1 MNKIKIMGDSTCD
14 LAPELVK
21 QLDVEIFP
29 LPVLI
34 NDQLHK
40 DMVDVTPDDLYNHY
54 QTTGKLA
61 KTSAPSIADYVEFWQ
76 PWVDG
81 GYEIIHFHISSDM
94 SGTYNAAR
102 LAAEQIGHVHPVD
115 TRELS
120 SGIALLLM
128 EACDLR
134 DEGKSLDE
142 ILSTVLGRRS
152 KVQASF
158 LVDDIEYLHK
168 GGRCSS
174 IAAMGANL
182 LKLHP
187 RIDVIDGVMLSNK
200 KYRGKTE
207 KCFQTYADD
216 LLKGR
221 KNIKLDRICI
231 THSGIDQSIID
242 LSVDAVK
249 KYQPGV
255 KKIII
260 SRAGCSVSCH
270 CGPNTLGI
278 LFMYE

>member
-14 LAPELVK
+14 LSPELAK
-21 QLDVEIFP
+21 QFDVEIFS
-29 LPVLI
+29 LPVFI
-34 NDQLHK
+34 DDALHK
-40 DMVDVTPDDLYNHY
+40 DMVDVTPDDIYNHY
-54 QTTGKLA
+54 ETTGRLA
-61 KTSAPSIADYVEFWQ
+61 RTSAPSISDYVEFWQ
-76 PWVDG
+76 PWVDD
-81 GYEIIHFHISSDM
+81 GYEIIHFHISSEM

-102 LAAEQIGHVHPVD
+102 LAAEQLGHVYPVD
-115 TRELS
+115 SRELS

-134 DEGKSLDE
+134 DEGESAQE
-142 ILSTVLGRRS
+142 IYHKILERRS
-152 KVQASF
+152 KAQASF

-187 RIDVIDGVMLSNK
+187 SIDVIDGVMLSNK

-216 LLKGR
+216 LLKGH
-221 KNIKLDRICI
+221 KDIKLDRICI
-231 THSGIDQSIID
+231 THSGIDQNVID
-242 LSVDAVK
+242 LCIDAVK
-249 KYQPGV
+249 KYQPEV
-255 KKIII
+255 KEIII
-260 SRAGCSVSCH
+260 SRAGCSISCH
-270 CGPNTLGI
+270 CGPKTLGI

>member
-1 MNKIKIMGDSTCD
+1 
-14 LAPELVK
+14 
-21 QLDVEIFP
+21 
-29 LPVLI
+29 
-34 NDQLHK
+34 
-40 DMVDVTPDDLYNHY
+40 
-54 QTTGKLA
+54 
-61 KTSAPSIADYVEFWQ
+61 
-76 PWVDG
+76 
-81 GYEIIHFHISSDM
+81 M

-102 LAAEQIGHVHPVD
+102 LAAEQLGHVYPVD
-115 TRELS
+115 SRELS

-134 DEGKSLDE
+134 DEGKNGEEIYNKILD
-142 ILSTVLGRRS
+142 RRS
-152 KVQASF
+152 KAQASF

-216 LLKGR
+216 LLKNR
-221 KNIKLDRICI
+221 KDIKQDRICI

-242 LSVDAVK
+242 LCIDAVK
-249 KYQPGV
+249 KYQPEV
-255 KKIII
+255 KEIII
-260 SRAGCSVSCH
+260 SRAGCTISCH
-270 CGPNTLGI
+270 CGPKTLGI